1 MRFKIFSLL
10 TEEIKQTKLSGE
22 IEAGYE
28 QFERDFKKE
37 MKKSVDNAT
46 IQEIKNS
53 KSWKKFIS
61 SLRD

>member
-1 MRFKIFSLL
+1 MKLKVFSLL
-10 TEEIKQTKLSGE
+10 TEEIKRTKLSGE

-28 QFERDFKKE
+28 RFERDFKKE